1 MEGVRPGPLDPQAPR
16 TRSQGSPRVE
26 AGTVWVNRH
35 REMRLD
41 TPFAGEKQSGVG
53 PSWAKRG
60 FEEFTQAT
68 IINRTR

>member
-1 MEGVRPGPLDPQAPR
+1 
-16 TRSQGSPRVE
+16 
-26 AGTVWVNRH
+26 
-35 REMRLD
+35 MRLD